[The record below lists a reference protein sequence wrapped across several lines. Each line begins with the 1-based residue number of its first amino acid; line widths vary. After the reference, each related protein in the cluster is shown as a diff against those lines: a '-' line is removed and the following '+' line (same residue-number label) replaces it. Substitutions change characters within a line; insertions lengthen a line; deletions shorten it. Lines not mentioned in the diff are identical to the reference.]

1 MTQHPSLLCTPVR
14 KLVGK
19 HINFIRP
26 YGREKGIFR
35 HEYEF
40 CIDNPERRS
49 NFKQAQEERVTLDK
63 AYFGVYKSSTVHTH
77 KPITPSYMKKIPLII
92 ALMLIPI
99 GVLVGLVVTAMR
111 QGDEEKE
118 AALARSQAAEAS
130 AGVLPGAGNAVQA
143 APRASSGAK
152 STDEFLGDMSPRVPD
167 LVASA
172 PRYDDLNKPR
182 DFPRPVC
189 AASSDPNLIGK
200 APERRI
206 PMGTYN
212 GRVMVCQCYTQ
223 QVTRMHTTFEFCMDV
238 VNNGYFDD
246 TRMPPTYASGN
257 STRGLITSPSVDP
270 ATAIERGRAAT
281 SPTPGDAFSTR
292 VTIVPDSSRTPRTL

>member
-1 MTQHPSLLCTPVR
+1 MR

-99 GVLVGLVVTAMR
+99 GVLVGLVVTAMQ

-118 AALARSQAAEAS
+118 AALARSHAAEAS

-143 APRASSGAK
+143 APGPPVGRNRPMSSSVICRPGCPIWWPRRRA
-152 STDEFLGDMSPRVPD
+152 M
-167 LVASA
+167 
-172 PRYDDLNKPR
+172 
-182 DFPRPVC
+182 
-189 AASSDPNLIGK
+189 
-200 APERRI
+200 
-206 PMGTYN
+206 
-212 GRVMVCQCYTQ
+212 
-223 QVTRMHTTFEFCMDV
+223 
-238 VNNGYFDD
+238 
-246 TRMPPTYASGN
+246 
-257 STRGLITSPSVDP
+257 
-270 ATAIERGRAAT
+270 
-281 SPTPGDAFSTR
+281 
-292 VTIVPDSSRTPRTL
+292 TI